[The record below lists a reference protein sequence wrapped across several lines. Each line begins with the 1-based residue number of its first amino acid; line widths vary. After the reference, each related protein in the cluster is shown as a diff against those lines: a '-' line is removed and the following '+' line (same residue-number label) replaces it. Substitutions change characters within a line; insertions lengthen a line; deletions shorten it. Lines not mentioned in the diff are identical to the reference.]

1 MLLDE
6 KHNIFT
12 SQCCNT
18 KIVNIFVQTEPEGQM
33 SEQKFY

>member
-12 SQCCNT
+12 SQCSNT
-18 KIVNIFVQTEPEGQM
+18 KIVIFVQTEPEDQM
-33 SEQKFY
+33 SEQKFD